1 MRDGQLVVS
10 DVVKWVAVHYHD
22 DNMKVIVDEYTIDQ
36 LDQLLTA
43 TSLEEEQEINQLL
56 NMENKY
62 E

>member
-1 MRDGQLVVS
+1 MHDDQLAVS
-10 DVVKWVAVHYHD
+10 DVVKWVVVYYHD
-22 DNMKVIVDEYTIDQ
+22 DNIKFIIDESTINQ

-43 TSLEEEQEINQLL
+43 TSLEEEHEINQLL